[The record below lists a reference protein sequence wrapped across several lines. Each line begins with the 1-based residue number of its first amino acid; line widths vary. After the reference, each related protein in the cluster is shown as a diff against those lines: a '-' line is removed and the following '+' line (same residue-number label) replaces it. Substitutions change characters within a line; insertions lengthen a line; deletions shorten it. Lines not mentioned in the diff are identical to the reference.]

1 MIDPKRYLI
10 TSALPYAN
18 GPKHI
23 GHLAGAYLPADIYV
37 RYLRAKKA
45 DVVYV
50 CGSDE
55 HGAAITIQA
64 MKEHT
69 TPRAIVDKYHAML
82 KSNMADLGIS
92 FDIYHRTTEPIHH
105 ETAQEFFTMLNDN
118 GDLEVKE
125 TEQYFDE
132 EANTFLADRYIVGTC
147 PVCGNKNA
155 YGDQCEKCG
164 TSLSPDELINPRS
177 TLSGNVPIKKL
188 TKHWYLPLNRHED
201 FLRKWILEDHKSD
214 WKPNVLGQVK
224 SWLDIGL
231 QPRAVTRDLDWGIKV
246 PSPPAPQ
253 GGILET
259 DDTASPNPSEGG
271 ALDSDE
277 WDVNNAYHKADPM
290 TYGLLKGFVE
300 EHRSNPTIV
309 ENILW
314 QILRGKKLDGF
325 EFRRQHIIGNFIA
338 DFVCLTKRLII
349 EVDGLIH
356 QTPENIISDSE
367 RTVEL
372 NRLGFEVIRFSNEE
386 VTGNTDNVLN
396 KILHHLNEKSAA
408 LSGSKNPPSGGRGAG
423 KVLYVWFDAPIG
435 YISATKQW
443 AIDNNKDWRPYWYN
457 EDTKLVHFI
466 GKDNIVF
473 HAIIFPVMLKLHGN
487 ILPANVPSNEFMNL
501 EGDKMSTSRGW
512 SIEMEDYI
520 NDFVKKDNGG
530 DQMVDALRYYL
541 TAIAPETKDS
551 EFTWKGFQ
559 DSVKGELVDVFGNF
573 VNRAFVLMH
582 KLCKG
587 KVPPLH
593 VEIMDDADRAMFAEI
608 AKSKITIENLIETY
622 KFRDAQYEVIDLA
635 RKGNK
640 YMQEKQPWILAKSLS
655 APNPSEGTAS
665 PNPSEGGALD
675 PANSEQISKLAGSQN
690 PPSGGRGAAQQ
701 LIDNCLHICMQLTAN
716 LAVFINPFLP
726 FAARKMC
733 YMMKVVDKML
743 DWENAGKPKL
753 LSVGYSLREPQLLF
767 RKIED
772 SEVAEQVEK
781 LKIKSAAIKME
792 TENKQGVEKASS
804 NPSEG
809 TASPN
814 PSEGGALDLASSE
827 QLLKLAG
834 SQNPPS
840 GGKGA
845 ITFDDFAKIDLK
857 VGTILTAEKVAKAD
871 KLLKLEVDMG
881 TETRTIVS
889 GIALHF
895 EPADIIGKQVVVVA
909 NLAPRKMRG
918 IESNGMILMAE
929 DKAGKLHFVSPANVI
944 ESGSG
949 VS

>member
-37 RYLRAKKA
+37 RYLRAQKK

-64 MKEHT
+64 MKENT
-69 TPRAIVDKYHAML
+69 TPREIVDKYHALL

-92 FDIYHRTTEPIHH
+92 FDIYHRTSAEIHH
-105 ETAQEFFTMLNDN
+105 ETAREFFEVLNNN

-132 EANTFLADRYIVGTC
+132 EANTFLADRYIIGTC
-147 PVCGNKNA
+147 PICGNNNA

-164 TSLSPDELINPRS
+164 TSLSPDELLNPRS
-177 TLSGNVPIKKL
+177 TLSGNAPIKRA
-188 TKHWYLPLNRHED
+188 TKHWYLPLDRHEE
-201 FLRKWILEDHKSD
+201 FLRKWILEEHKSD
-214 WKPNVLGQVK
+214 WKANVSGQCK
-224 SWLDIGL
+224 SWLDAGL
-231 QPRAVTRDLDWGIKV
+231 QARAVTRDLDWGINL
-246 PSPPAPQ
+246 PSD
-253 GGILET
+253 L
-259 DDTASPNPSEGG
+259 EGG
-271 ALDSDE
+271 
-277 WDVNNAYHKADPM
+277 K
-290 TYGLLKGFVE
+290 
-300 EHRSNPTIV
+300 
-309 ENILW
+309 
-314 QILRGKKLDGF
+314 
-325 EFRRQHIIGNFIA
+325 
-338 DFVCLTKRLII
+338 
-349 EVDGLIH
+349 
-356 QTPENIISDSE
+356 
-367 RTVEL
+367 
-372 NRLGFEVIRFSNEE
+372 
-386 VTGNTDNVLN
+386 
-396 KILHHLNEKSAA
+396 
-408 LSGSKNPPSGGRGAG
+408 G

-443 AIDNNKDWRPYWYN
+443 ALDNNKDWKPYWQDK
-457 EDTKLVHFI
+457 DTKLVHFI

-473 HAIIFPVMLKLHGN
+473 HCIIFPVMLKLHGN
-487 ILPANVPSNEFMNL
+487 ILPDNVPSNEFMNL

-512 SIEMEDYI
+512 SIEMDDYI
-520 NDFVKKDNGG
+520 NDFVKKENGG

-559 DSVKGELVDVFGNF
+559 DAVKGELVDVFGNF

-582 KLCKG
+582 KLCNG

-593 VEIMDDADRAMFAEI
+593 ADIMDDADNILLSEI
-608 AKSKITIENLIETY
+608 VNTKNRIEHLLETY

-640 YMQEKQPWILAKSLS
+640 YMQDKQPWIVAKTLET
-655 APNPSEGTAS
+655 NP
-665 PNPSEGGALD
+665 D
-675 PANSEQISKLAGSQN
+675 
-690 PPSGGRGAAQQ
+690 AQKN
-701 LIDNCLHICMQLTAN
+701 IDNCLHICLQLTAN

-726 FAARKMC
+726 NAARKMC

-743 DWENAGKPKL
+743 DWDNAGKAKL

-772 SEVAEQVEK
+772 AEVTEQVEK
-781 LKIKSAAIKME
+781 LKIKSEKIKME
-792 TENKQGVEKASS
+792 TELNKPAEAAVEIVLPTVK
-804 NPSEG
+804 PTIVFE
-809 TASPN
+809 
-814 PSEGGALDLASSE
+814 
-827 QLLKLAG
+827 
-834 SQNPPS
+834 
-840 GGKGA
+840 
-845 ITFDDFAKIDLK
+845 DFAKIDLK
-857 VGTILTAEKVAKAD
+857 VGIITAAEKVEKAD
-871 KLLKLEVDMG
+871 KLLKLEVDLG
-881 TETRTIVS
+881 FEKRTIVS

-895 EPADIIGKQVVVVA
+895 EASAIVGKQVVVVV

-929 DKAGKLHFVSPANVI
+929 DATGKLHFVSPENAI
-944 ESGSG
+944 EGGSG